1 MLTREPALAGR
12 REWIGLVLLVAPAL
26 LVAMDITALF
36 LALPRL
42 SADLHASSVQQLWI
56 TDSYGFAVAGFV
68 ITMGT
73 LGDRLGRRRL
83 LLVGGAS
90 FAAVSVAAAFSA
102 SPLMLIIARG
112 VLGIA
117 GATLAPSTLALI
129 SSMFRDG
136 RQRGQAIAVWATC
149 QFVGGAA
156 GPVLAGVLLAHFWWG
171 SVFLMAVPVMVVLL
185 IAGPFVLPEYRSPA
199 PGRLDLASV
208 GLSLAAVLLLVFG
221 LKQVALGGS
230 SGPAG
235 SAGSLGSWGAVAAGA
250 GLGVI
255 FVRRQLRLDD
265 PLLNLR
271 LLRNGAFTAVLA
283 ALLFAGVALAG
294 TGLLVTQYLQSV
306 LGYSPLASAVLFA
319 PMGLGIAAGT
329 MTAPALA
336 RRVRPATAI
345 TGGLALSVAGCLLL
359 TLAGPSGGLPVVMA
373 GIGVLAIGAG
383 PLFALGTGLVIGSV
397 PPARAGSAA
406 SMSETANYLGS
417 SLGLALLGAVGA
429 SVYRGHMAHVLA
441 SGVHGAGGLPGGVPG
456 GLHGGLP
463 SGMAAAA
470 EQTLAGAVAASA
482 HLPTGAAAGLLE
494 AARGAFTSGLHVTGV
509 VGALI
514 FAGLAVVIAVAR
526 PGRAGSKAGE
536 AGEAAEAAEAA
547 APGGAAPAG
556 GEPAGGEPAGGEP
569 AAGLIAA
576 GLRAE

>member
-1 MLTREPALAGR
+1 MLTRERAIPGALAGR
-12 REWIGLVLLVAPAL
+12 REWIGLALLTAPAL

-42 SADLHASSVQQLWI
+42 SADLHASSVEQLWI

-73 LGDRLGRRRL
+73 LGDRVGRRRL
-83 LLVGGAS
+83 LLIGGAA
-90 FAAVSVAAAFSA
+90 FAAVSVAAAFSV

-129 SSMFRDG
+129 SSMFRDA
-136 RQRGQAIAVWATC
+136 RQRGQAIAVWATA

-185 IAGPFVLPEYRSPA
+185 IAGPVVLPEYRSTAPA
-199 PGRLDLASV
+199 RLDPGSV
-208 GLSLAAVLLLVFG
+208 ALSLAAVLLLVYG
-221 LKQVALGGS
+221 LKQLAAGGAAGP
-230 SGPAG
+230 SG
-235 SAGSLGSWGAVAAGA
+235 SWGSLGPWVCIAAGA
-250 GLGVI
+250 ALGVI
-255 FVRRQLRLDD
+255 FVRRQLRLDE

-271 LLRNGAFTAVLA
+271 LLRSGPFTAVLA

-306 LGYSPLASAVLFA
+306 LGYSPLASAALFT

-345 TGGLALSVAGCLLL
+345 AGGLALSVAGCLLL
-359 TLAGPSGGLPVVMA
+359 TLAGPAGGRPAVMA
-373 GIGVLAIGAG
+373 GIGVLALGAG

-429 SVYRGHMAHVLA
+429 GVYRAHLAHAVAAGVL
-441 SGVHGAGGLPGGVPG
+441 GGARAEAQGVP
-456 GLHGGLP
+456 
-463 SGMAAAA
+463 AAAG
-470 EQTLAGAVAASA
+470 QTVAGAVAASA
-482 HLPTGAAAGLLE
+482 HLPAGAAAGLLA
-494 AARGAFTSGLHVTGV
+494 AARAAFTSGLHVTGAV
-509 VGALI
+509 AAVI
-514 FAGLAVVIAVAR
+514 FAGLAVVIAVTR
-526 PGRAGSKAGE
+526 PGRATAEVAAGE
-536 AGEAAEAAEAA
+536 
-547 APGGAAPAG
+547 
-556 GEPAGGEPAGGEP
+556 EPAGGMAAVGLEEARSGP
-569 AAGLIAA
+569 AAGY
-576 GLRAE
+576 R

>member
-255 FVRRQLRLDD
+255 FVRRQLRL
-265 PLLNLR
+265 
-271 LLRNGAFTAVLA
+271 
-283 ALLFAGVALAG
+283 
-294 TGLLVTQYLQSV
+294 
-306 LGYSPLASAVLFA
+306 
-319 PMGLGIAAGT
+319 
-329 MTAPALA
+329 
-336 RRVRPATAI
+336 
-345 TGGLALSVAGCLLL
+345 
-359 TLAGPSGGLPVVMA
+359 
-373 GIGVLAIGAG
+373 
-383 PLFALGTGLVIGSV
+383 
-397 PPARAGSAA
+397 
-406 SMSETANYLGS
+406 
-417 SLGLALLGAVGA
+417 
-429 SVYRGHMAHVLA
+429 
-441 SGVHGAGGLPGGVPG
+441 
-456 GLHGGLP
+456 
-463 SGMAAAA
+463 
-470 EQTLAGAVAASA
+470 
-482 HLPTGAAAGLLE
+482 
-494 AARGAFTSGLHVTGV
+494 
-509 VGALI
+509 
-514 FAGLAVVIAVAR
+514 
-526 PGRAGSKAGE
+526 
-536 AGEAAEAAEAA
+536 
-547 APGGAAPAG
+547 
-556 GEPAGGEPAGGEP
+556 
-569 AAGLIAA
+569 
-576 GLRAE
+576 

>member
-1 MLTREPALAGR
+1 MLTRERAGALAGR
-12 REWIGLVLLVAPAL
+12 REWIGLTLLVLPAL

-42 SADLHASSVQQLWI
+42 SADLHASSVEQLWI

-73 LGDRLGRRRL
+73 LGDRVGRRRL
-83 LLVGGAS
+83 LLIGGAS
-90 FAAVSVAAAFSA
+90 FAVVSVAAAYSA
-102 SPLMLIIARG
+102 NPVMLIIARG

-129 SSMFRDG
+129 SSMFRDA

-171 SVFLMAVPVMVVLL
+171 SVFLMAVPVMVLLL

-208 GLSLAAVLLLVFG
+208 GLSLAAVLLVVYG
-221 LKQVALGGS
+221 LKQVAIGGA
-230 SGPAG
+230 SGSFGLVG
-235 SAGSLGSWGAVAAGA
+235 SWGSLGAG
-250 GLGVI
+250 GVLGVI
-255 FVRRQLRLDD
+255 FVRRQLRLDS
-265 PLLNLR
+265 PLLSLG
-271 LLRNGAFTAVLA
+271 LLRNGPFTAVLA
-283 ALLFAGVALAG
+283 ALLCTGVALAG

-306 LGYSPLASAVLFA
+306 LGYSPLASAVLFT

-345 TGGLALSVAGCLLL
+345 TGGLSLSVAGCLLL
-359 TLAGPSGGLPVVMA
+359 TLAGPTGGLPVVMA
-373 GIGVLAIGAG
+373 GIGVLALGAG

-397 PPARAGSAA
+397 APARAGSAA

-429 SVYRGHMAHVLA
+429 SVYRGHMAHVVA
-441 SGVHGAGGLPGGVPG
+441 PAGV
-456 GLHGGLP
+456 
-463 SGMAAAA
+463 AAAG
-470 EQTLAGAVAASA
+470 QTVAGAVAASA
-482 HLPTGAAAGLLE
+482 HLPAEAAAELLA
-494 AARGAFTSGLHVTGV
+494 AARGAFTSGLHVTGLV
-509 VGALI
+509 AAVI
-514 FAGLAVVIAVAR
+514 FAGLAVLIAVAR
-526 PGRAGSKAGE
+526 PGRAG
-536 AGEAAEAAEAA
+536 AEAA
-547 APGGAAPAG
+547 AAEVAPAG
-556 GEPAGGEPAGGEP
+556 EV
-569 AAGLIAA
+569 AAAAEVAAVDEVADVGLEEA
-576 GLRAE
+576 RS